1 MKSRTL
7 ILATAI
13 ALLTVLVL
21 SIPVAAQRIRYK
33 LIDIGTFGGPA
44 SYFTSPGIGPGSLV
58 LNNRGMLAGKA
69 DTPIPDPNGPDP
81 NSCAVPSC
89 FDTHVF
95 RWNKGSLTELGT
107 LPGGRSSDVGGI
119 NARGWIAGGSER
131 GEIDPAT
138 GARVNHAVLWK
149 GNEIVDLGTLGEG
162 LNSVALQVNNG
173 GQVVGISTINIAPDP
188 FGFAGGSIHPF
199 LWQNGVMQDLGTLG
213 GPDAFAFPGCGTQR
227 NNLVT
232 GFSLI
237 DEVVNPT
244 TGFPTVHPFLW
255 EDGNMIDLG
264 TLGGT
269 TVAQDPGSC
278 VNNRGQVAGASTLP
292 GDSILHPFLWE
303 HGVLTDLGTLGGD
316 FGLVWWLND
325 AGDVVGGTSTAG
337 EEFFHATLW
346 RKGVIQDLGTLEGDC
361 FSFAGAIS
369 SHDQIVGASFACD
382 GSLARAV
389 LWDKESIVD
398 LNTVIPENSSLQ
410 LVEARYVNNRGD
422 IAGRGLPAGC
432 DDLDGCGHD
441 FLLIPCDNTTT
452 CESDTGATTAE
463 TRNNAVVM
471 TKTPSIP
478 TPIHRTPM
486 QRLAAWRAQLEQRL
500 SPSWRA
506 RMAQRYHMPGL
517 GAPKD

>member
-1 MKSRTL
+1 MR
-7 ILATAI
+7 
-13 ALLTVLVL
+13 
-21 SIPVAAQRIRYK
+21 
-33 LIDIGTFGGPA
+33 
-44 SYFTSPGIGPGSLV
+44 
-58 LNNRGMLAGKA
+58 
-69 DTPIPDPNGPDP
+69 
-81 NSCAVPSC
+81 
-89 FDTHVF
+89 
-95 RWNKGSLTELGT
+95 
-107 LPGGRSSDVGGI
+107 
-119 NARGWIAGGSER
+119 
-131 GEIDPAT
+131 
-138 GARVNHAVLWK
+138 
-149 GNEIVDLGTLGEG
+149 
-162 LNSVALQVNNG
+162 
-173 GQVVGISTINIAPDP
+173 
-188 FGFAGGSIHPF
+188 
-199 LWQNGVMQDLGTLG
+199 DLGTLG

-292 GDSILHPFLWE
+292 GDSILHPFFWE

-346 RKGVIQDLGTLEGDC
+346 RKGVIKDLATLEGDC

-382 GSLARAV
+382 GSVARAV
-389 LWDKESIVD
+389 LWDKEAIVD

-432 DDLDGCGHD
+432 DDLDACGHD
-441 FLLIPCDNTTT
+441 FLLIPCDNTAA
-452 CESDTGATTAE
+452 CEGDTGATTPAN
-463 TRNNAVVM
+463 RNNAAEI
-471 TKTPSIP
+471 TKRSSIS
-478 TPIHRTPM
+478 TRTSRTPM
-486 QRLAAWRAQLEQRL
+486 QRLAG
-500 SPSWRA
+500 WRA
-506 RMAQRYHMPGL
+506 RLAQRYHIRGL
-517 GAPKD
+517 RASPRD

>member
-7 ILATAI
+7 TCIIATPLFI
-13 ALLTVLVL
+13 ALT
-21 SIPVAAQRIRYK
+21 IPAQLAAQHTRYK

-44 SYFTSPGIGPGSLV
+44 SYFTDPGIGPGSQV
-58 LNNRGMLAGKA
+58 LSNRGMLAGKA
-69 DTPIPDPNGPDP
+69 DTSTPDSSSNNCPPI
-81 NSCAVPSC
+81 C

-95 RWNKGSLTELGT
+95 RWDKGVLTDLGT
-107 LPGGRSSDVGGI
+107 LPGGNNSDVGGI
-119 NARGWIAGGSER
+119 NARGWIAGGSET
-131 GEIDPAT
+131 GETDPLT
-138 GARVNHAVLWK
+138 GGRVFHAVLWK
-149 GNEIVDLGTLGEG
+149 GNELVDLGTLGEG

-173 GQVVGISTINIAPDP
+173 GQVVGISTINTTPDP
-188 FGFAGGSIHPF
+188 FSFAGGSIHPF
-199 LWQNGVMQDLGTLG
+199 LWQNGVMRDLGTLG

-292 GDSILHPFLWE
+292 GDSILHPFFWE

-337 EEFFHATLW
+337 E
-346 RKGVIQDLGTLEGDC
+346 
-361 FSFAGAIS
+361 
-369 SHDQIVGASFACD
+369 
-382 GSLARAV
+382 
-389 LWDKESIVD
+389 
-398 LNTVIPENSSLQ
+398 
-410 LVEARYVNNRGD
+410 
-422 IAGRGLPAGC
+422 
-432 DDLDGCGHD
+432 
-441 FLLIPCDNTTT
+441 
-452 CESDTGATTAE
+452 
-463 TRNNAVVM
+463 
-471 TKTPSIP
+471 
-478 TPIHRTPM
+478 
-486 QRLAAWRAQLEQRL
+486 
-500 SPSWRA
+500 
-506 RMAQRYHMPGL
+506 
-517 GAPKD
+517 

>member
-7 ILATAI
+7 TCIIATPLFI
-13 ALLTVLVL
+13 ALT
-21 SIPVAAQRIRYK
+21 IPAQLAAQHTRYK

-44 SYFTSPGIGPGSLV
+44 SYFTDPGIGPGSQV
-58 LNNRGMLAGKA
+58 LSNRGMLAGKA
-69 DTPIPDPNGPDP
+69 DTSTPDSSSNNCPPI
-81 NSCAVPSC
+81 C

-95 RWNKGSLTELGT
+95 RWDKGVLTDLGT
-107 LPGGRSSDVGGI
+107 LPGGNNSDVGGI
-119 NARGWIAGGSER
+119 NARGWIAGGSET
-131 GEIDPAT
+131 GETDPLT
-138 GARVNHAVLWK
+138 GGRVFHAVLWK
-149 GNEIVDLGTLGEG
+149 GNE
-162 LNSVALQVNNG
+162 
-173 GQVVGISTINIAPDP
+173 
-188 FGFAGGSIHPF
+188 
-199 LWQNGVMQDLGTLG
+199 
-213 GPDAFAFPGCGTQR
+213 
-227 NNLVT
+227 LV
-232 GFSLI
+232 
-237 DEVVNPT
+237 
-244 TGFPTVHPFLW
+244 
-255 EDGNMIDLG
+255 DLG

-292 GDSILHPFLWE
+292 GDSILHPFFWE

-369 SHDQIVGASFACD
+369 SHDQIVGASFVCD
-382 GSLARAV
+382 GSFARAV
-389 LWDKESIVD
+389 TWDKGSIVD
-398 LNTVIPENSSLQ
+398 LNSVIPENSNLQ
-410 LVEARYVNNRGD
+410 LVEARYINNQGE
-422 IAGRGLPAGC
+422 IAGRGLPHGC
-432 DDLDGCGHD
+432 HDLDGCGHD